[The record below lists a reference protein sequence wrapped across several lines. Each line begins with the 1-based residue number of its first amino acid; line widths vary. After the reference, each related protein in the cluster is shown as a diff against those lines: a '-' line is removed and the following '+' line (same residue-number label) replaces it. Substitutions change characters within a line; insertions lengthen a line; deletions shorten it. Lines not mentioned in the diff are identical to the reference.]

1 MSVHNGAN
9 RRFLLD
15 FARMRVYIHFQYF
28 PVFPPF
34 QGFPDN
40 DTNNRRLTMD
50 QGKSKEHFIA
60 LCECIMNRYFSGK
73 ELSVLDAAFAK
84 NKVANAAL
92 LGWDACLK
100 SKTYAEARKAA
111 YKIASEYFDNDP
123 HIKSALL
130 DAIELKWREFRDDNE
145 HFEAVKVTEIDGKTR
160 IVICKEDEV
169 QFDVPT
175 GKLLKTAAKL
185 KSSSERIDK
194 ALKFIDNIS
203 LKPMEMTDFWRIAA
217 SILDYPVLMKDKFQD
232 FVYCKDNMLAAF
244 GRGGFVYCELPK
256 SYTNYPDGTYGI
268 VVTGRGYAG
277 IYLDELSKEYLSEVF
292 SHVEAVRKK
301 FSTFRMKGFFMLTRD
316 MFLDNLQAECEKH
329 FKEADENTVCTIDD
343 GYILALLQVAN
354 KFKLKMKVGNLN
366 KEPTLFAKGL
376 MDNDATFYFVAP
388 VMITS
393 LEDDEE

>member
-1 MSVHNGAN
+1 
-9 RRFLLD
+9 
-15 FARMRVYIHFQYF
+15 
-28 PVFPPF
+28 
-34 QGFPDN
+34 
-40 DTNNRRLTMD
+40 
-50 QGKSKEHFIA
+50 
-60 LCECIMNRYFSGK
+60 
-73 ELSVLDAAFAK
+73 
-84 NKVANAAL
+84 
-92 LGWDACLK
+92 
-100 SKTYAEARKAA
+100 
-111 YKIASEYFDNDP
+111 
-123 HIKSALL
+123 
-130 DAIELKWREFRDDNE
+130 
-145 HFEAVKVTEIDGKTR
+145 
-160 IVICKEDEV
+160 
-169 QFDVPT
+169 
-175 GKLLKTAAKL
+175 
-185 KSSSERIDK
+185 
-194 ALKFIDNIS
+194 
-203 LKPMEMTDFWRIAA
+203 
-217 SILDYPVLMKDKFQD
+217 
-232 FVYCKDNMLAAF
+232 MLAAF